1 MSLADEPTPT
11 PPSAADP
18 SPVAVPR
25 SGGAFNLLL
34 TAVVALG
41 CGLGGAYLFTRY
53 FGGTALDHHESTT
66 TTTATATAR
75 PAGRE
80 PRAPTPSEMSDRIDD
95 LKSRLAVLKHQVDDQ
110 AKVAVAPELA
120 ALQVRVAD
128 VSRMADGLAP
138 LPGQFDHLTNRVAE
152 LSTQL
157 STLRNDVSSL
167 QTRGGR
173 SPRLASSG
181 SVPRALTPAPIPEP
195 TSASLDRGAAL
206 FREGRY
212 QEALAVFEA
221 LERSTPD
228 DARVW
233 YFAALCNGFSTG
245 NWNNGAVTLVEKGI
259 AREAA
264 GTPTSARIDDVFKGL
279 TTSTGKNWLAA
290 YRSRVDR
297 LR

>member
-1 MSLADEPTPT
+1 MSLADEPTP
-11 PPSAADP
+11 PAAVAA
-18 SPVAVPR
+18 VAVPR
-25 SGGAFNLLL
+25 TGVAFNLLM

-66 TTTATATAR
+66 TTAATAAAR

-95 LKSRLAVLKHQVDDQ
+95 LKSKLAVLKNQVDDQ
-110 AKVAVAPELA
+110 TKLAVAPELG

-128 VSRMADGLAP
+128 VSRAADSLAP
-138 LPGQFDHLTNRVAE
+138 LPGQFDHLTNRVVE

-157 STLRNDVSSL
+157 STLRDDVGSL

-181 SVPRALTPAPIPEP
+181 PVPRVLAPAPTPEL
-195 TSASLDRGAAL
+195 TSVSLDRGASL

-212 QEALAVFEA
+212 KEALAVFET
-221 LERSTPD
+221 LELSTPD

-264 GTPTSARIDDVFKGL
+264 GTPPSARIDDVFKGL

-297 LR
+297 QRN